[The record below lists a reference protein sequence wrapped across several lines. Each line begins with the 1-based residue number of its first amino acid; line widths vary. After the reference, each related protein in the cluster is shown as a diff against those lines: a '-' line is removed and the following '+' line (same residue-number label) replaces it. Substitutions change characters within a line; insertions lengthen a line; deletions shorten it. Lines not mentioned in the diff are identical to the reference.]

1 MKMKCT
7 NLILFFVGYFAV
19 LAYDDLSKQK
29 IATQSTTVQGDQYKA
44 GNAVDRDTKTCMR
57 TKEIGQGEQIIDKT
71 VWWKVDLG
79 GVYNIYS
86 VNIQFRNYDGYGSR
100 QQGRFAGFSLYIS
113 NTGNRETSSLCYK
126 DGPALPPLNFTT
138 TCTLSGR
145 YVIFYNERL
154 NGVTYPPGYIL
165 NTNLYTELCEVT
177 VYGCSKPGVY
187 GSNCSI
193 PCPNNCRYRTCHI
206 MDGTCFGCEAGYKG
220 TICATECP
228 DEWYGLDCKQN
239 CSGHCRDND
248 PCNKVTG
255 RCDKGCT
262 YGWYGQHCEHRCVG
276 HCIYNASC
284 NQANG
289 ICNGG
294 CAHGWYGQ
302 RCEHRCV
309 GHCYNNAS
317 CNQVN
322 GTCDGGCAAGWI
334 GSLCENECS
343 DGAYGYNCV
352 NKCSGHCMGESPCNK
367 QTGYCD
373 RGCKPGYT
381 NASCNTECSFGTYGK
396 HCAKNCSGYC
406 LHNKSCNHI
415 DGVCTDGCQ
424 NGYIGDISCEHGHY
438 GKNCLQNC
446 SSNCKTCKHTD
457 GTCSCHAGWSGPN
470 CSFACNNSYG
480 ENCQYS
486 CDPSCVNH
494 TCDPFDG
501 NCQHACSNDS
511 SKGCDVAKPESLDQG
526 SGVISVAIGGI
537 FSACVI
543 LVIAIAVFLIRYKR
557 KSSIMTKKKTS
568 ALSTKQHLPMKTMKK
583 QHYHDY
589 DSALSDEPDEPDDSA
604 PVLPERNMR
613 GPPTN
618 KNIPVRNIKA
628 QIANMSAKENAGFKY
643 EYNDIPRGELCS
655 CLEGKKPENKVKNR
669 YVTIFSY
676 DHSRVVLNSPGYDG
690 NGYIHA
696 NYIEDTKGVR
706 SYIAT
711 QGPKPKTIADFWTM
725 VSQEEVTVIVCLTN
739 LKEGAKNKCAQY
751 WPNVNDKLQGGNITI
766 RNLGEKTYAEHIIRQ
781 FKIHNKA
788 KGEDRLVTMYHYTAW
803 ADHGVADPLSL
814 VVFHRQVMKATA
826 QSNGKYTLVHCS
838 AGVGRTGTYIALDAL
853 YREGQKSG
861 KINVPMYVRTM
872 RKDRMNMIQGD
883 EQYKLLY
890 LALMEAFNGPS
901 RCLATEKF
909 LRKYQDENC
918 YTNCGNVRPNTT
930 QKFALSTEF
939 EELLALRKVYS
950 NKDYELGQT
959 HLSANYTQNV
969 LPVEQYICHLSYV
982 RGRNTY
988 YNAVLLQSFLEKDC
1002 MISGQY
1008 PLPDYTEDLL
1018 RIIRDFDAR
1027 IVVFLCPV
1035 KDLASSSTWFPT
1047 KTQVKFI
1054 GNFTI
1059 KHVNEA
1065 KGSHVKMTKLV
1076 LQAKEN
1082 NDMRITVLECPTW
1095 KERQS
1100 TADKRVLLDVIKEV
1114 KTEKINTE
1122 GRILVLSSDGATRC
1136 GPFFVVY
1143 NALEQIT
1150 VDREVDIFT
1159 IARQL
1164 QVRRTEFVSTLDE
1177 YQLCYD
1183 VIAEYLL
1190 NDCVYGNV

>member
-7 NLILFFVGYFAV
+7 NLIIFFAGFLVV
-19 LAYDDLSKQK
+19 PAYDDLSHNKD
-29 IATQSTTVQGDQYKA
+29 ASQSHTFTGPGYGA
-44 GNAVDRDTKTCMR
+44 ENAVDGNTATCMR
-57 TKEIGQGEQIIDKT
+57 TDAIGPRSPYKT
-71 VWWKVDLG
+71 MWWKVDLG
-79 GVYNIYS
+79 GVYNINS
-86 VNIQFRNYDGYGSR
+86 VNILFKNYDGYESR
-100 QQGRFAGFSLYIS
+100 QRGRFAGFSLYIS
-113 NTGNRETSSLCYK
+113 NTGDKASSSLCYK
-126 DGPALPPLNFTT
+126 DGPELPPLNFST

-154 NGVTYPPGYIL
+154 DGVTYPAGYIV
-165 NTNLYTELCEVT
+165 NTYIYTELCEVIVT
-177 VYGCSKPGVY
+177 GCSKPGVY
-187 GSNCSI
+187 GNKCNSS
-193 PCPNNCRYRTCHI
+193 CPKNCRYRTCHI

-220 TICATECP
+220 TNCATECP
-228 DEWYGLDCKQN
+228 DEWYGFECQHQ

-248 PCNKVTG
+248 PCNK
-255 RCDKGCT
+255 
-262 YGWYGQHCEHRCVG
+262 
-276 HCIYNASC
+276 A
-284 NQANG
+284 
-289 ICNGG
+289 
-294 CAHGWYGQ
+294 
-302 RCEHRCV
+302 
-309 GHCYNNAS
+309 
-317 CNQVN
+317 N
-322 GTCDGGCAAGWI
+322 GTCDRGCAAGWI
-334 GSLCENECS
+334 GSFCDRECS
-343 DGAYGYNCV
+343 DGAYGYGCV
-352 NKCSGHCMGESPCNK
+352 NNCSGHCMNDSSCNK
-367 QTGYCD
+367 QTGHCD
-373 RGCKPGYT
+373 SGCKPGYT
-381 NASCNTECSFGTYGK
+381 NAFCSKKCSSGTYGK
-396 HCAKNCSGYC
+396 DCTKTCSEFC
-406 LHNKSCNHI
+406 LHNTLCNHI
-415 DGVCTDGCQ
+415 DGACTDGCQ
-424 NGYIGDISCEHGHY
+424 NGYIGNMCNTSCEHRRY
-438 GKNCLQNC
+438 GKNCSRTC
-446 SSNCKTCKHTD
+446 SPNCKTCKHTD
-457 GTCSCHAGWSGPN
+457 GTCRCHAGWSGPN
-470 CSFACNNSYG
+470 CSIACNNSYG
-480 ENCQYS
+480 ENCQF
-486 CDPSCVNH
+486 P
-494 TCDPFDG
+494 CDPFCVNQTCDRLDG
-501 NCQHACSNDS
+501 TCQHACPDS
-511 SKGCDVAKPESLDQG
+511 SKSCGVEPKRSDQDSSVLPVVLG
-526 SGVISVAIGGI
+526 GV

-543 LVIAIAVFLIRYKR
+543 LVIAIAVLLIRYKR
-557 KSSIMTKKKTS
+557 KSSIMTKKKPSVTN
-568 ALSTKQHLPMKTMKK
+568 LKTKQHLPMKTMKK

-643 EYNDIPRGELCS
+643 EYNDIPRGELCP

-676 DHSRVVLNSPGYDG
+676 DHSRIVLNSPGYDG

-696 NYIEDTKGVR
+696 NYIEDSKGVR

-814 VVFHRQVMKATA
+814 VVFHRQVMRATA

-909 LRKYQDENC
+909 LRKYQEENC

-930 QKFALSTEF
+930 QKFAISTEF

-982 RGRNTY
+982 KGRNTY

-1018 RIIRDFDAR
+1018 RLIRDFDAR

-1035 KDLASSSTWFPT
+1035 KDLACSSTWFPT
-1047 KTQVKFI
+1047 KTQVKFV

-1059 KHVNEA
+1059 KHVSEA
-1065 KGSHVKMTKLV
+1065 KGSNVKMTKLI

-1100 TADKRVLLDVIKEV
+1100 TADKRVLLDAIKEV
-1114 KTEKINTE
+1114 KTQKINTE
-1122 GRILVLSSDGATRC
+1122 GRILVLSSDGAVRC

>member
-19 LAYDDLSKQK
+19 LAYDDLSHKK
-29 IATQSTTVQGDQYKA
+29 DASQSHTYPGTGYGA
-44 GNAVDRDTKTCMR
+44 ENAVDGNTATCMR
-57 TKEIGQGEQIIDKT
+57 TKEIGRNSPDKT

-86 VNIQFRNYDGYGSR
+86 VNILFKNYDGYESR
-100 QQGRFAGFSLYIS
+100 QQGRFVGFSLYIS
-113 NTGNRETSSLCYK
+113 NTGDRESSSLCYT
-126 DGPALPPLNFTT
+126 DGPELPPLKFTT

-154 NGVTYPPGYIL
+154 DGVTYPAGYEVL
-165 NTNLYTELCEVT
+165 VHTELCEVT
-177 VYGCSKPGVY
+177 VNGCSKRGVY
-187 GSNCSI
+187 GSNCNKT
-193 PCPNNCRYRTCHI
+193 CPGNCRYRTCHI
-206 MDGTCFGCEAGYKG
+206 MNGTCFGCEAGYKG

-228 DEWYGLDCKQN
+228 DEWYGFDCEHQ
-239 CSGHCRDND
+239 CSGHCRDNN
-248 PCNKVTG
+248 PCNK
-255 RCDKGCT
+255 
-262 YGWYGQHCEHRCVG
+262 
-276 HCIYNASC
+276 A
-284 NQANG
+284 
-289 ICNGG
+289 
-294 CAHGWYGQ
+294 
-302 RCEHRCV
+302 
-309 GHCYNNAS
+309 
-317 CNQVN
+317 N

-334 GSLCENECS
+334 GSLCEKECS
-343 DGAYGYNCV
+343 DGAYGYGCV
-352 NKCSGHCMGESPCNK
+352 NNCSGHCMGDSPCNK
-367 QTGYCD
+367 QTGHCD
-373 RGCKPGYT
+373 KGCKPGYT
-381 NASCNTECSFGTYGK
+381 NAFCSKECSSGTYGK
-396 HCAKNCSGYC
+396 DCLQKCSEYC
-406 LHNKSCNHI
+406 LHKKQCNHT
-415 DGVCTDGCQ
+415 DGACTDGCQ
-424 NGYIGDISCEHGHY
+424 DGYIGNICNTSCEYGRY
-438 GKNCLQNC
+438 GKNCADTC
-446 SSNCKTCKHTD
+446 SSNCKTCSHTD
-457 GTCSCHAGWSGPN
+457 GTCSCLAGWNGTN
-470 CSFACNNSYG
+470 CSFACNKSYG
-480 ENCQYS
+480 ENCKDS
-486 CDPSCVNH
+486 CNPFCVNQ
-494 TCDPFDG
+494 TCDRFDG
-501 NCQHACSNDS
+501 TCQLSCIGDS
-511 SKGCDVAKPESLDQG
+511 SKSCDVATPETPESLDKGQ
-526 SGVISVAIGGI
+526 SVIPAAIGGI
-537 FSACVI
+537 LSACLI
-543 LVIAIAVFLIRYKR
+543 LVIAIAVVLIRYKR
-557 KSSIMTKKKTS
+557 KSSKMTKMKPRV
-568 ALSTKQHLPMKTMKK
+568 LNTKQHLPMKTMKK
-583 QHYHDY
+583 QDYHDY

-643 EYNDIPRGELCS
+643 EYNDIPRGELYP

-676 DHSRVVLNSPGYDG
+676 DHSRVVLNSPGTDG

-751 WPNVNDKLQGGNITI
+751 WPNLNDKLQGGNITI

-814 VVFHRQVMKATA
+814 VVFHRQVMRATA

-918 YTNCGNVRPNTT
+918 YTNCGHVRPNTT

-969 LPVEQYICHLSYV
+969 LPVEQYMCHLSYAK
-982 RGRNTY
+982 GRNTY

-1018 RIIRDFDAR
+1018 RLIRDFDAR

-1035 KDLASSSTWFPT
+1035 KDLACSSTWFPT
-1047 KTQVKFI
+1047 KTQVKFV

-1065 KGSHVKMTKLV
+1065 KGSHVKTTKLI
-1076 LQAKEN
+1076 LQSKEN

-1122 GRILVLSSDGATRC
+1122 GRILVLSSDGAARC

>member
-1 MKMKCT
+1 MFYGRPLKEEQMSQ
-7 NLILFFVGYFAV
+7 
-19 LAYDDLSKQK
+19 DDLSYNKD
-29 IATQSTTVQGDQYKA
+29 ASQSHTASGTGYGA
-44 GNAVDRDTKTCMR
+44 ENAVDGNTATCTR
-57 TKEIGQGEQIIDKT
+57 TKEIGRNSPDKT

-86 VNIQFRNYDGYGSR
+86 VNILFKNTPGYESR
-100 QQGRFAGFSLYIS
+100 LRGRFAGFSLYIS
-113 NTGNRETSSLCYK
+113 NTRDRTSSSLCYK
-126 DGPALPPLNFTT
+126 DGPELPPLNFTT

-154 NGVTYPPGYIL
+154 DGVTYPAGYEVEANI
-165 NTNLYTELCEVT
+165 YTELCEVI
-177 VYGCSKPGVY
+177 V
-187 GSNCSI
+187 
-193 PCPNNCRYRTCHI
+193 
-206 MDGTCFGCEAGYKG
+206 
-220 TICATECP
+220 
-228 DEWYGLDCKQN
+228 
-239 CSGHCRDND
+239 
-248 PCNKVTG
+248 
-255 RCDKGCT
+255 
-262 YGWYGQHCEHRCVG
+262 
-276 HCIYNASC
+276 
-284 NQANG
+284 
-289 ICNGG
+289 
-294 CAHGWYGQ
+294 
-302 RCEHRCV
+302 
-309 GHCYNNAS
+309 
-317 CNQVN
+317 
-322 GTCDGGCAAGWI
+322 
-334 GSLCENECS
+334 NECS
-343 DGAYGYNCV
+343 DGAYGYGCV
-352 NKCSGHCMGESPCNK
+352 NNCSGHCVNSSSCNK
-367 QTGYCD
+367 ETGHCD

-381 NASCNTECSFGTYGK
+381 NASCGK
-396 HCAKNCSGYC
+396 
-406 LHNKSCNHI
+406 
-415 DGVCTDGCQ
+415 
-424 NGYIGDISCEHGHY
+424 
-438 GKNCLQNC
+438 
-446 SSNCKTCKHTD
+446 
-457 GTCSCHAGWSGPN
+457 
-470 CSFACNNSYG
+470 ACNNSYG
-480 ENCQYS
+480 ENCQYL
-486 CDPSCVNH
+486 CDPICVNQ
-494 TCDPFDG
+494 TCDRFDG
-501 NCQHACSNDS
+501 TCQRACNDDA
-511 SKGCDVAKPESLDQG
+511 SKSC
-526 SGVISVAIGGI
+526 GV
-537 FSACVI
+537 
-543 LVIAIAVFLIRYKR
+543 
-557 KSSIMTKKKTS
+557 
-568 ALSTKQHLPMKTMKK
+568 
-583 QHYHDY
+583 D

-613 GPPTN
+613 GPPSN
-618 KNIPVRNIKA
+618 KNIPIRNIKA

-643 EYNDIPRGELCS
+643 EYN
-655 CLEGKKPENKVKNR
+655 VK
-669 YVTIFSY
+669 
-676 DHSRVVLNSPGYDG
+676 
-690 NGYIHA
+690 
-696 NYIEDTKGVR
+696 EMC
-706 SYIAT
+706 
-711 QGPKPKTIADFWTM
+711 PKPKTIADFWTM

-826 QSNGKYTLVHCS
+826 QSNGN

-853 YREGQKSG
+853 YREGRKSG

-918 YTNCGNVRPNTT
+918 YTNCGDVRPNPT
-930 QKFALSTEF
+930 QKFSLSTEF
-939 EELLALRKVYS
+939 EELLALKKVYS

-959 HLSANYTQNV
+959 HLSANYTQN
-969 LPVEQYICHLSYV
+969 
-982 RGRNTY
+982 
-988 YNAVLLQSFLEKDC
+988 
-1002 MISGQY
+1002 
-1008 PLPDYTEDLL
+1008 
-1018 RIIRDFDAR
+1018 
-1027 IVVFLCPV
+1027 
-1035 KDLASSSTWFPT
+1035 
-1047 KTQVKFI
+1047 
-1054 GNFTI
+1054 
-1059 KHVNEA
+1059 
-1065 KGSHVKMTKLV
+1065 
-1076 LQAKEN
+1076 EN

>member
-1 MKMKCT
+1 MCTCLLELEWKTVISCVHFRVFVPVVYRCVRKQNVKMKVIDLAISSLG
-7 NLILFFVGYFAV
+7 LITT
-19 LAYDDLSKQK
+19 LAYDDLSYNKV
-29 IATQSTTVQGDQYKA
+29 ASQSPTYPGPGYIA
-44 GNAVDRDTKTCMR
+44 GNAVDGNAATCMR
-57 TKEIGQGEQIIDKT
+57 TEAIGLNSPDKT
-71 VWWKVDLG
+71 VWWRVDLG

-86 VNIQFRNYDGYGSR
+86 VNIQFKNYDGYENR

-113 NTGNRETSSLCYK
+113 NTGDRTSSSLCYK
-126 DGPALPPLNFTT
+126 DGPELPPLNFSTE
-138 TCTLSGR
+138 CILSGR

-154 NGVTYPPGYIL
+154 DGVTYPAGYEVIA
-165 NTNLYTELCEVT
+165 NVFTELCEVT
-177 VYGCSKPGVY
+177 IEGCSKPRVY
-187 GSNCSI
+187 GMKCDM
-193 PCPNNCRYRTCHI
+193 PCPYNCKYKTCHI
-206 MDGTCFGCEAGYKG
+206 KNGTCFGCVAGYMG
-220 TICATECP
+220 TFCKTECP
-228 DEWYGLDCKQN
+228 DEWYGFDCKQQ
-239 CSGHCRDND
+239 CSGYCRDND
-248 PCNKVTG
+248 PCNK
-255 RCDKGCT
+255 
-262 YGWYGQHCEHRCVG
+262 
-276 HCIYNASC
+276 
-284 NQANG
+284 
-289 ICNGG
+289 
-294 CAHGWYGQ
+294 
-302 RCEHRCV
+302 
-309 GHCYNNAS
+309 
-317 CNQVN
+317 VN
-322 GTCDGGCAAGWI
+322 GTCDGGCAAGWL
-334 GSLCENECS
+334 GAFCEKECS
-343 DGAYGYNCV
+343 DGAYGYGCV
-352 NKCSGHCMGESPCNK
+352 NKCSGHCMNDSPCNK
-367 QTGYCD
+367 QTGHCD
-373 RGCKPGYT
+373 KGCKPGYT
-381 NASCNTECSFGTYGK
+381 NASCSEECSSGTYGK
-396 HCAKNCSGYC
+396 DCTKKCSDYC
-406 LHNKSCNHI
+406 LHNKPCNHI
-415 DGVCTDGCQ
+415 DGTCTDGCQ
-424 NGYIGDISCEHGHY
+424 DGYTGNVCNTSCEHGRY
-438 GKNCLQNC
+438 GKNCSHTC
-446 SSNCKTCKHTD
+446 SKNCKTCRHTD
-457 GTCSCHAGWSGPN
+457 GACSCSAGWSGPN
-470 CSFACNNSYG
+470 CSIACNNSYG
-480 ENCQYS
+480 ENCQFP
-486 CDPSCVNH
+486 CHPFCVNQ
-494 TCDPFDG
+494 TCDRFDG
-501 NCQHACSNDS
+501 TCQHACPDS
-511 SKGCDVAKPESLDQG
+511 SKNCDIAQPKKSDQESRVLPVTLG
-526 SGVISVAIGGI
+526 GV

-543 LVIAIAVFLIRYKR
+543 LVIAVAVFLIRYKR
-557 KSSIMTKKKTS
+557 KSSIMTKKKPS
-568 ALSTKQHLPMKTMKK
+568 VLNTKQHLPMKTMK
-583 QHYHDY
+583 QEHYHDY

-751 WPNVNDKLQGGNITI
+751 WPNVNDKLQGGNITV

-814 VVFHRQVMKATA
+814 VVFHRQVMRATA
-826 QSNGKYTLVHCS
+826 QSNGKYILVHCS

-901 RCLATEKF
+901 RCMATEKF
-909 LRKYQDENC
+909 LRKYQEENC
-918 YTNCGNVRPNTT
+918 YTNCGNARPNTT

-969 LPVEQYICHLSYV
+969 LPVEQYMCHLSYAK
-982 RGRNTY
+982 GRNTY

-1018 RIIRDFDAR
+1018 RLIRDFDAR

-1035 KDLASSSTWFPT
+1035 KDLACSSTWFPT
-1047 KTQVKFI
+1047 KTQVKFV
-1054 GNFTI
+1054 GSFTI
-1059 KHVNEA
+1059 KHVSEA
-1065 KGSHVKMTKLV
+1065 KGSHVKMTKLI

>member
-7 NLILFFVGYFAV
+7 NLMIFLAGYFAV
-19 LAYDDLSKQK
+19 VAYDDLSYNKD
-29 IATQSTTVQGDQYKA
+29 ASQSHTYPGPVYGA
-44 GNAVDRDTKTCMR
+44 ENAVDGNTATCMR
-57 TKEIGQGEQIIDKT
+57 TEQIGGT
-71 VWWKVDLG
+71 SPYESVWWKVDLG
-79 GVYNIYS
+79 EVYSIYS
-86 VNIQFRNYDGYGSR
+86 VNILFKNYESQESR
-100 QQGRFAGFSLYIS
+100 QRGRFAGFSLYIS
-113 NTGNRETSSLCYK
+113 NTGDMTSSSLCYK
-126 DGPALPPLNFTT
+126 DGPELPPLNFATD
-138 TCTLSGR
+138 CTLSGR

-154 NGVTYPPGYIL
+154 DGDTYPTEYIMDV
-165 NTNLYTELCEVT
+165 YTELCEVT
-177 VYGCSKPGVY
+177 VKGCSKPGVY
-187 GSNCSI
+187 GMKCDI
-193 PCPNNCRYRTCHI
+193 PCPTNCRYKTCHI
-206 MDGTCFGCEAGYKG
+206 KNGTCFRCVAGYMG
-220 TICATECP
+220 TFCKTECP
-228 DEWYGLDCKQN
+228 DNWYGFDCKQR

-255 RCDKGCT
+255 QCDGGCAH
-262 YGWYGQHCEHRCVG
+262 GWYGVHCEQKCVG
-276 HCIYNASC
+276 HCLNNASC

-289 ICNGG
+289 T
-294 CAHGWYGQ
+294 
-302 RCEHRCV
+302 CE
-309 GHCYNNAS
+309 
-317 CNQVN
+317 
-322 GTCDGGCAAGWI
+322 GGCAAGWI
-334 GSLCENECS
+334 GSFCEKECS
-343 DGAYGYNCV
+343 DGAYGYGCV
-352 NKCSGHCMGESPCNK
+352 NNCSGHCMNDSPCNK
-367 QTGYCD
+367 QTGHCD
-373 RGCKPGYT
+373 KGCKPGYT
-381 NASCNTECSFGTYGK
+381 NVSCSKTCSSGTYGK
-396 HCAKNCSGYC
+396 DCTKKCSGYC
-406 LHNKSCNHI
+406 LHNEPCNHI
-415 DGVCTDGCQ
+415 DGACTNGCQ
-424 NGYIGDISCEHGHY
+424 NGYIGNICNTSCEHGRY
-438 GKNCLQNC
+438 GKNCSRFC
-446 SSNCKTCKHTD
+446 PSNCKLKTCQHTD
-457 GTCSCHAGWSGPN
+457 GTCSCNAGWSGPN
-470 CSFACNNSYG
+470 CSIACNYSYG
-480 ENCQYS
+480 ENCQFS
-486 CDPSCVNH
+486 CDPLCVNQ
-494 TCDPFDG
+494 TCDRVDG
-501 NCQHACSNDS
+501 SCQHLCPGDS
-511 SKGCDVAKPESLDQG
+511 SKSCDVEPERINEG
-526 SGVISVAIGGI
+526 SSVISVALGGI
-537 FSACVI
+537 FSALVI
-543 LVIAIAVFLIRYKR
+543 LVIAIAVFLFRYKR
-557 KSSIMTKKKTS
+557 KSSIMTKKKPS
-568 ALSTKQHLPMKTMKK
+568 VSNTKQNLPMKTMKK
-583 QHYHDY
+583 QHYHDFINSD

-643 EYNDIPRGELCS
+643 EYNDIPRGELYP

-676 DHSRVVLNSPGYDG
+676 DHSRVVINSPGNDG

-725 VSQEEVTVIVCLTN
+725 VSQEEVAVIVCLTN

-766 RNLGEKTYAEHIIRQ
+766 RNFGEKTYAEHIIRQ

-788 KGEDRLVTMYHYTAW
+788 KGEDRFVTMYHYTAW

-814 VVFHRQVMKATA
+814 VVFHRQVMRATA

-890 LALMEAFNGPS
+890 LALMEAFNGQS

-969 LPVEQYICHLSYV
+969 LPVEQYMCHLSYAK
-982 RGRNTY
+982 GRNTY

-1008 PLPDYTEDLL
+1008 PLPEYTEDLL
-1018 RIIRDFDAR
+1018 RLIRDFDAR

-1035 KDLASSSTWFPT
+1035 KDLACSSTWFPT
-1047 KTQVKFI
+1047 KTQVKFV

-1065 KGSHVKMTKLV
+1065 KGSHVKMTKLI

-1095 KERQS
+1095 KDRQS

-1122 GRILVLSSDGATRC
+1122 GRILVLSSDGAARC

-1150 VDREVDIFT
+1150 VDSEVDIFT

-1164 QVRRTEFVSTLDE
+1164 QVRRTEFVSTLDD

>member
-1 MKMKCT
+1 MYLKLVFKNVVKMKMKYT
-7 NLILFFVGYFAV
+7 NLMIFFAGFFAV
-19 LAYDDLSKQK
+19 VAYDDLSDKK
-29 IATQSTTVQGDQYKA
+29 NATQSTTYNGEYNLYKA
-44 GNAVDRDTKTCMR
+44 DNAVDRDISTCMR
-57 TKEIGQGEQIIDKT
+57 TREIGPNSLNKT
-71 VWWKVDLG
+71 VWWRVDLG
-79 GVYNIYS
+79 RVYNIYS
-86 VNIQFRNYDGYGSR
+86 VNILFKNYDGYESR
-100 QQGRFAGFSLYIS
+100 QRGRFAGFSLYIS
-113 NTGNRETSSLCYK
+113 NSGDRTSSSLCYK
-126 DGPALPPLNFTT
+126 DGPALPPLNFSTE
-138 TCTLSGR
+138 CILSGR
-145 YVIFYNERL
+145 YIIFYNERL
-154 NGVTYPPGYIL
+154 DGVTYPSGYEVSA
-165 NTNLYTELCEVT
+165 TVFMELCEVT
-177 VYGCSKPGVY
+177 VNGCNKIGVY
-187 GSNCSI
+187 GRNCNTS
-193 PCPNNCRYRTCHI
+193 CPNNCRYRSCHI
-206 MDGTCFGCEAGYKG
+206 MNGTCFGCEAGYKG
-220 TICATECP
+220 TTCTTKCP
-228 DEWYGLDCKQN
+228 DEWYGFDCKQR

-248 PCNKVTG
+248 PCNK
-255 RCDKGCT
+255 
-262 YGWYGQHCEHRCVG
+262 
-276 HCIYNASC
+276 A
-284 NQANG
+284 
-289 ICNGG
+289 
-294 CAHGWYGQ
+294 
-302 RCEHRCV
+302 
-309 GHCYNNAS
+309 
-317 CNQVN
+317 N

-334 GSLCENECS
+334 GAFCEKECS
-343 DGAYGYNCV
+343 DGAYGYGCV
-352 NKCSGHCMGESPCNK
+352 NNCSGHCIGDSPCNK
-367 QTGYCD
+367 QTGHCD
-373 RGCKPGYT
+373 KGCKPGYT
-381 NASCNTECSFGTYGK
+381 NALCSKKCNSGTYGK
-396 HCAKNCSGYC
+396 NCIKKCSNYC
-406 LHNKSCNHI
+406 LHKPCNHI

-424 NGYIGDISCEHGHY
+424 DGYIENMCNTSCEHDRY
-438 GKNCLQNC
+438 GKNCSHTC
-446 SSNCKTCKHTD
+446 SSNCKTCKNTD
-457 GTCSCHAGWSGPN
+457 GTCSCFAGWSGPN
-470 CSFACNNSYG
+470 CSIACNNSYG
-480 ENCQYS
+480 ENCQS
-486 CDPSCVNH
+486 R
-494 TCDPFDG
+494 CDPFCVNQTCDRFDG
-501 NCQHACSNDS
+501 TCQHACPDS
-511 SKGCDVAKPESLDQG
+511 SKSCDVAKLESPDQESSVLPVTLG
-526 SGVISVAIGGI
+526 GVS
-537 FSACVI
+537 SACVI
-543 LVIAIAVFLIRYKR
+543 LVIAVAVFLIRYKR
-557 KSSIMTKKKTS
+557 KSSIMTKKKPS
-568 ALSTKQHLPMKTMKK
+568 VLNTKQHLPMKTMKK

-696 NYIEDTKGVR
+696 NYIEDAKGVR

-725 VSQEEVTVIVCLTN
+725 VSQEEVSVLVCLTN

-781 FKIHNKA
+781 FKLHNKA

-901 RCLATEKF
+901 RCMATEKF
-909 LRKYQDENC
+909 LRKYQEENC
-918 YTNCGNVRPNTT
+918 YTNCGNARPNTT

-939 EELLALRKVYS
+939 EELLALRKVYAT
-950 NKDYELGQT
+950 KDYELGQT

-969 LPVEQYICHLSYV
+969 LPVEQYMCHLSYAK
-982 RGRNTY
+982 GRNTY

-1008 PLPDYTEDLL
+1008 PLPEYTEDLL
-1018 RIIRDFDAR
+1018 RLIRDFDVR

-1035 KDLASSSTWFPT
+1035 KDLACSSTWFPT
-1047 KTQVKFI
+1047 KTQVKFV

-1065 KGSHVKMTKLV
+1065 KGSHVKMTKLI
-1076 LQAKEN
+1076 LQAKEA

-1122 GRILVLSSDGATRC
+1122 GRILVLSSDGAARC